1 MSKPKEFRLIRKR
14 VIREECYV
22 MAMDWE
28 HAERLGHEEVQEWE
42 HLDSHDEVEVEASL
56 CNSICGTEPECGN
69 RFNISMYGKI

>member
-1 MSKPKEFRLIRKR
+1 MRIVINPKEFRLIRKR

-42 HLDSHDEVEVEASL
+42 HLYSHDEVEVEASL
-56 CNSICGTEPECGN
+56 CTSNVEEGE
-69 RFNISMYGKI
+69 